1 MGTYWR
7 KYGILKFK
15 INFKWLYSFSLFLEK
30 APCSSNDKEQ
40 TQRKE
45 VFTGTGKFCIMFVK
59 SLNNKQYLLGL
70 GYRSKE
76 FILFT
81 KVNTFTNFFTAYTLL

>member
-59 SLNNKQYLLGL
+59 SLNNKQYLLG
-70 GYRSKE
+70 R
-76 FILFT
+76 ILAALKNSYYLQKLRFS
-81 KVNTFTNFFTAYTLL
+81 

>member
-45 VFTGTGKFCIMFVK
+45 FFTGTGKFFWE
-59 SLNNKQYLLGL
+59 
-70 GYRSKE
+70 GYWSKE

-81 KVNTFTNFFTAYTLL
+81 KVKIFMNFFTAYTLL